1 MTVERV
7 INQYRATAK
16 KLREAKSGGKD
27 GQMDKYLNNT
37 YADIWDAAADILEEE
52 VRQDARWHQEAT

>member
-16 KLREAKSGGKD
+16 ALREAKTSGKD
-27 GQMDKYLNNT
+27 GQMDRHFNNA

-52 VRQDARWHQEAT
+52 IRQDNRYHQEPT